1 MSIVTKKRSYLL
13 RNGDTILPQTLIP
26 LDNHLVGLPEQCSDS
41 MVAPRIITFGVKSLA
56 GYFEKRSMHDDKSLI
71 QMLGNYH

>member
-1 MSIVTKKRSYLL
+1 
-13 RNGDTILPQTLIP
+13 
-26 LDNHLVGLPEQCSDS
+26 